1 MDKEKKS
8 LNAQNVISAVR
19 NHRLINKELTPDQI
33 SRVFEAYSEIA
44 QRGTF
49 NGYNV
54 MLPYLC
60 QFKKTYHR
68 GWKGRTLKVNPTL
81 TKGAETRTQYYEGK
95 KPYFTME
102 FAVKPQIQTAFKE
115 KTRQ

>member
-49 NGYNV
+49 NG
-54 MLPYLC
+54 
-60 QFKKTYHR
+60 
-68 GWKGRTLKVNPTL
+68 
-81 TKGAETRTQYYEGK
+81 
-95 KPYFTME
+95 
-102 FAVKPQIQTAFKE
+102 
-115 KTRQ
+115 

>member
-1 MDKEKKS
+1 MSKEKKS

-54 MLPYLC
+54 MLPY
-60 QFKKTYHR
+60 
-68 GWKGRTLKVNPTL
+68 
-81 TKGAETRTQYYEGK
+81 
-95 KPYFTME
+95 
-102 FAVKPQIQTAFKE
+102 
-115 KTRQ
+115 